1 MFLHNSEVRL
11 PVCTSFS
18 STLERV
24 LQQVEYH
31 CFADLRTQRID
42 PLFRELCLI
51 ISEVYIMNPDLF
63 IKVNGSTIPLHLVQE
78 VYSHLR
84 NDHIQLV
91 YSNFQDVS
99 CKVYNKKAYL
109 RTALY
114 NAVFEIESH
123 FINHGFTD

>member
-1 MFLHNSEVRL
+1 MFVYNNQVR
-11 PVCTSFS
+11 PSVCTSIS

-24 LQQVEYH
+24 FQQVEFH
-31 CFADLRTQRID
+31 CFADLPTRRID

-51 ISEVYIMNPDLF
+51 ISEVYIMNPDSL
-63 IKVNGSTIPLHLVQE
+63 IKVNGSAMPLYLIQD

-84 NDHIQLV
+84 NEHIRLV
-91 YSNFQDVS
+91 YTNFQDVS

-109 RTALY
+109 RTSLY

-123 FINHGFTD
+123 FINLGFSD